1 MTHTTRRRWYPTSSL
16 MLVAALLAACTAG
29 SSDPSSTI
37 VESATT
43 LASAATTPASATT
56 QTTPSASSSLYES
69 ALDAAV
75 QKVPVK
81 AVLIGIA
88 EGDATPWL
96 AARGESMTGVPA
108 TPDMH
113 FRNGAVA
120 ISYLGTLLLLMVEQ
134 GVVAL
139 DDPLAKW
146 FPDYPEADKVTLEM
160 LIHGTSGYPDYVPDE
175 GFLKALHDDPFRAWT
190 PDQLLD
196 IAFSQPVHCPPGTC
210 FSYAHTNFVILGA
223 VLAKAA
229 GKPLAVLVKEKVLDP
244 LQLTGTFA
252 DQTARIPEP
261 VLHAFDGE
269 RGTYEESTFWNPSW
283 TLADGLIQT
292 STIADVLKSATAIG
306 AGTLLTPESHQIQ
319 LEPVT
324 AKFPPM
330 SDENYY
336 AYGHYVAKG
345 WILQIPSFNGYA
357 ATMAYLPS
365 RKLSI
370 AIAVTVDET
379 ADPER
384 NYSTDILSD
393 ITKTIVPEAAIVGS
407 AR

>member
-1 MTHTTRRRWYPTSSL
+1 MPSSKNTSS
-16 MLVAALLAACTAG
+16 G
-29 SSDPSSTI
+29 SRSP
-37 VESATT
+37 
-43 LASAATTPASATT
+43 
-56 QTTPSASSSLYES
+56 
-69 ALDAAV
+69 
-75 QKVPVK
+75 K
-81 AVLIGIA
+81 
-88 EGDATPWL
+88 
-96 AARGESMTGVPA
+96 
-108 TPDMH
+108 
-113 FRNGAVA
+113 
-120 ISYLGTLLLLMVEQ
+120 
-134 GVVAL
+134 
-139 DDPLAKW
+139 
-146 FPDYPEADKVTLEM
+146 
-160 LIHGTSGYPDYVPDE
+160 
-175 GFLKALHDDPFRAWT
+175 
-190 PDQLLD
+190 
-196 IAFSQPVHCPPGTC
+196 
-210 FSYAHTNFVILGA
+210 TNFGNGSA
-223 VLAKAA
+223 
-229 GKPLAVLVKEKVLDP
+229 
-244 LQLTGTFA
+244 
-252 DQTARIPEP
+252 
-261 VLHAFDGE
+261 AFDGE

-393 ITKTIVPEAAIVGS
+393 ITKTIVPEAAFVGS